1 VPKRGCLGCSFPLII
16 GTGIIVIALTIIGF
30 LTGSIGTK
38 LLGRS
43 IGPDWLHV
51 PTPQIELPPEALF
64 SIGAFH
70 VTNTMIT
77 AWITIILIIVLSYLA
92 FRRPKL
98 VPSGLQSLIETVFGA
113 LLGFCTGVAGEK
125 NGRRFFPVMATI
137 VIFVVINAWLNLL
150 PFFGSAF
157 YISEGGKHIPLLR
170 GANTDLNVTLALAI
184 FSFFAVE
191 YYGIKDLGLT
201 RYMKKFIR
209 LGELKQ
215 GFSLLFRGKVKS
227 ALGALFFGVLNAF
240 VGLLETLSE
249 FMRIISFSFRL
260 FGNMIAGE
268 ILLLVLA
275 FLVPLTLASPFY
287 GLEAFIGLLQGFV
300 FGFLTLIFINLAVAS
315 HEEDHS

>member
-1 VPKRGCLGCSFPLII
+1 MPKRGCLGCSFPLII
-16 GTGIIVIALTIIGF
+16 GIGIIVFALTIVGI

-43 IGPDWLHV
+43 VGPEWLHV
-51 PTPQIELPPEALF
+51 PAPQVELPPEALF

-98 VPSGLQSLIETVFGA
+98 VPSGLQALMEAVFGV
-113 LLGFCTGVAGEK
+113 LLGFCTGVCGEK

-150 PFFGSAF
+150 PVFGSAF
-157 YISEGGKHIPLLR
+157 YLIEGEKHIPLLR

-184 FSFFAVE
+184 FSFIAVE
-191 YYGIKDLGLT
+191 YYGIKDLGLF
-201 RYMKKFIR
+201 RYLKKFVR
-209 LGELKQ
+209 LGQLKN
-215 GFSLLFRGKVKS
+215 GFILLFSGKVKS
-227 ALGALFFGVLNAF
+227 AFGALFFGILDAF
-240 VGLLETLSE
+240 VGFLETISE
-249 FMRIISFSFRL
+249 FIRLISFSFRL

-275 FLVPLTLASPFY
+275 FLVPLTLATPFY

-300 FGFLTLIFINLAVAS
+300 FGFLTLIFINLAVTS
-315 HEEDHS
+315 HEEEHS

>member
-1 VPKRGCLGCSFPLII
+1 VPKRGCLGCSFPLVAGIV
-16 GTGIIVIALTIIGF
+16 IIVIALTIIGF

-43 IGPDWLHV
+43 IGPSWLHV
-51 PTPQIELPPEALF
+51 PTPEVELPPEALF
-64 SIGAFH
+64 HIGSFS

-77 AWITIILIIVLSYLA
+77 AWITIVLVIVLSYLA

-98 VPSGLQSLIETVFGA
+98 VPSGLQSMMEAVFGV
-113 LLGFCTGVAGEK
+113 LLNFCTGVAGEK

-137 VIFVVINAWLNLL
+137 VIFIVINAWLNLL
-150 PFFGSAF
+150 PVFGSAF
-157 YISEGGKHIPLLR
+157 YIMEGGKHIPLLR

-184 FSFFAVE
+184 FSFIAVE
-191 YYGIKDLGLT
+191 YYGIKDQGVF
-201 RYMKKFIR
+201 RYLKKFVR
-209 LGELKQ
+209 LGQLKD
-215 GFSLLFRGKVKS
+215 GFMLLFKGKVKS
-227 ALGALFFGVLNAF
+227 ALGALFFGILDAF
-240 VGLLETLSE
+240 VGFLETISE
-249 FMRIISFSFRL
+249 FIRLISFSFRL

-300 FGFLTLIFINLAVAS
+300 FGFLTLIFINLAVS
-315 HEEDHS
+315 NHEDEHN

>member
-16 GTGIIVIALTIIGF
+16 GIGVIVIGLTILGF
-30 LTGSIGTK
+30 LTGSIGSK

-51 PTPQIELPPEALF
+51 PTPQIELPPE
-64 SIGAFH
+64 SIIQIGAFH
-70 VTNTMIT
+70 ITNTMIT
-77 AWITIILIIVLSYLA
+77 AWISIVLIIILSYLA

-98 VPSGLQSLIETVFGA
+98 VPSGIQALMETVFGA
-113 LLGFCTGVAGEK
+113 LLNFCTGVAGDK

-150 PFFGSAF
+150 PIFGSAL
-157 YISEGGKHIPLLR
+157 YIIEEGKKMPLLR

-191 YYGIKDLGLT
+191 YYGIKDLGLFH
-201 RYMKKFIR
+201 YLKKFVR
-209 LGELKQ
+209 LGQLKH
-215 GFSLLFRGKVKS
+215 GLSLLFAGKVKS
-227 ALGALFFGVLNAF
+227 AFGALFFGILDAF
-240 VGLLETLSE
+240 VGFLETISE
-249 FMRIISFSFRL
+249 FIRLISFSFRL

-268 ILLLVLA
+268 ILLLILA

-287 GLEAFIGLLQGFV
+287 LFELLIGLLQAFV
-300 FGFLTLIFINLAVAS
+300 FGYLTLIFINLAVTS
-315 HEEDHS
+315 HEENHS